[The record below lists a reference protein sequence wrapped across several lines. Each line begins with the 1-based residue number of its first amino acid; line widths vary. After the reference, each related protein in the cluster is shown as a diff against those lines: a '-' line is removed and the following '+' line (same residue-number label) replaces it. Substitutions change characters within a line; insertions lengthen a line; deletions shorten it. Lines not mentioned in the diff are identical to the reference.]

1 MGQTYISTEHLLLG
15 ILREDSCG
23 ALRVLSELG
32 IEADAVRSAL
42 NDLVGKPSPV
52 APGMPFFSGADPKG
66 DSSMLE

>member
-15 ILREDSCG
+15 ILREDACG

-42 NDLVGKPSPV
+42 NDGSISV
-52 APGMPFFSGADPKG
+52 AGWGQQ
-66 DSSMLE
+66 